1 MALRVLV
8 VDDNDGFLAAAQA
21 LLERGGVAVVGV
33 TKTGAEALVAARR
46 LGPDVSLVDIDL
58 GGESGFD
65 VARRF
70 VQMGLPTKVIL
81 ISTHDEGDF
90 TELIADSTAVGFLP
104 KSRLSAK
111 AIESL
116 LERTPSA
123 D

>member
-8 VDDNDGFLAAAQA
+8 VDDNDGFLAAARA
-21 LLERGGVAVVGV
+21 LLELGGVAVVGV
-33 TKTGAEALVAARR
+33 AKTGADALQAARR

-65 VARRF
+65 VARCF
-70 VQMGLPTKVIL
+70 EQIGLPSRVIM
-81 ISTHDEGDF
+81 ISTHDGGDF
-90 TELIADSTAVGFLP
+90 TELIADSPAVGFLP

-116 LERTPSA
+116 LERTRSA